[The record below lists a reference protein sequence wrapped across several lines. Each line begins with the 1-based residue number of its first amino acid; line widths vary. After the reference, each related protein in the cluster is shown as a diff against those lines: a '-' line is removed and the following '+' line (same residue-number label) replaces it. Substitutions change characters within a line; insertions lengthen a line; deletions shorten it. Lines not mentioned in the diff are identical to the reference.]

1 MKEDRLHYRHFF
13 NERTQKWL
21 FYTSLNLQ
29 RRFGLSREVPN
40 DIQVQIGSQWWCL
53 RRRTVESIME
63 FIKRRRDVVNFFK
76 TTWIPDETFFQ
87 TLVRHLIPD
96 NQIRTRTLT
105 FLVFSDY
112 GMPAT
117 FYNDHYYFLIEQD
130 YLFARKI
137 SPGVHELKAR
147 LGELY
152 SSEQTDFNVSM
163 QGKSLYQFLTQR
175 GRVGQRYA
183 RRFWET
189 EGSIGRDRMLY
200 LVVCKKWHVAKR
212 FVNQFGPH
220 IDGPLLEYIFNESY
234 ENIFDLGGYYR
245 VRRKNRAL
253 AAPSFG
259 CFLNIARQ
267 IDYFSASTRV
277 ILTYCRIF
285 VSILL

>member
-1 MKEDRLHYRHFF
+1 
-13 NERTQKWL
+13 
-21 FYTSLNLQ
+21 
-29 RRFGLSREVPN
+29 
-40 DIQVQIGSQWWCL
+40 
-53 RRRTVESIME
+53 
-63 FIKRRRDVVNFFK
+63 
-76 TTWIPDETFFQ
+76 
-87 TLVRHLIPD
+87 
-96 NQIRTRTLT
+96 
-105 FLVFSDY
+105 
-112 GMPAT
+112 MPAT
-117 FYNDHYYFLIEQD
+117 FYNDHYDFLIEQD

-137 SPGVHELKAR
+137 SPGAHQLKER

-220 IDGPLLEYIFNESY
+220 IDGPLLEYIFNETY
-234 ENIFDLGGYYR
+234 ENIPDLGGYYR
-245 VRRKNRAL
+245 VKRKNRAI

-259 CFLNIARQ
+259 CFLNTTRQ

-285 VSILL
+285 VPILL

>member
-1 MKEDRLHYRHFF
+1 
-13 NERTQKWL
+13 
-21 FYTSLNLQ
+21 
-29 RRFGLSREVPN
+29 
-40 DIQVQIGSQWWCL
+40 
-53 RRRTVESIME
+53 ME

-87 TLVRHLIPD
+87 TLVCHLIPD
-96 NQIRTRTLT
+96 NQIRSRTLT

-117 FYNDHYYFLIEQD
+117 FYNDHYDFLIEQD

-137 SPGVHELKAR
+137 SPGAHELKAR

-152 SSEQTDFNVSM
+152 SGEQTDFNVSM
-163 QGKSLYQFLTQR
+163 KGKSLYQFLTQR

-220 IDGPLLEYIFNESY
+220 INGPLLEYIFNETY
-234 ENIFDLGGYYR
+234 ENIPDFGGYYR
-245 VRRKNRAL
+245 VKRKNRAI

-259 CFLNIARQ
+259 CFLNTTRQ

-285 VSILL
+285 VPILL

>member
-1 MKEDRLHYRHFF
+1 MAVLYR
-13 NERTQKWL
+13 
-21 FYTSLNLQ
+21 LNLQ

-76 TTWIPDETFFQ
+76 TIWIPDETFFQ

-163 QGKSLYQFLTQR
+163 KVKSLYQFHTKR

-189 EGSIGRDRMLY
+189 AGSIGRDGKLY
-200 LVVCKKWHVAKR
+200 LVVCKNGMWQK
-212 FVNQFGPH
+212 G
-220 IDGPLLEYIFNESY
+220 L
-234 ENIFDLGGYYR
+234 
-245 VRRKNRAL
+245 
-253 AAPSFG
+253 
-259 CFLNIARQ
+259 
-267 IDYFSASTRV
+267 
-277 ILTYCRIF
+277 
-285 VSILL
+285 